1 MPATDVAATDAP
13 VARSQ
18 DVPATQATGGKPAI
32 TVGHGALLRALE
44 ESVRDNSVSV
54 RVAGVGTVRL
64 PALDSL
70 AWLGGL
76 AALAALGIVEWPVA
90 AVIGVGHVLSH
101 QQHLRLLSDFGEALE
116 SA

>member
-1 MPATDVAATDAP
+1 MAATDAP
-13 VARSQ
+13 VAPPEE
-18 DVPATQATGGKPAI
+18 VPATPATDGRPAI
-32 TVGHGALLRALE
+32 AIGHGALLKALE
-44 ESVRDNSVSV
+44 QSLRDNSVSV
-54 RVAGVGTVRL
+54 GVAGVGTVRL

-76 AALAALGIVEWPVA
+76 AALAALGIVDWPIA

-101 QQHLRLLSDFGEALE
+101 QQHLRLLSDFGQALE